1 MAGMLLRLPSRRLL
15 WFGIVGA
22 PLAWAAQEW
31 LGWLLASERC
41 RPRGQAMSLAAAGLV
56 AVHLLAL
63 LVAVA
68 ALLAAA
74 RGLRRARAARPD
86 NLVMVDRFLATAG
99 TVISAAGIVALVW
112 GSLGTWMLAACEV
125 AR

>member
-1 MAGMLLRLPSRRLL
+1 MAELLLRLPSRRWL
-15 WFGIVGA
+15 WFGVVGA

-41 RPRGQAMSLAAAGLV
+41 RARGHVMALASGGLV

-68 ALLAAA
+68 ALLASV
-74 RGLRRARAARPD
+74 RGLRRAHAARPD
-86 NLVMVDRFLATAG
+86 NVVLVDRFLATAG
-99 TVISAAGIVALVW
+99 TVISAVGIVALVW
-112 GSLGTWMLAACEV
+112 GSLGTWLLAACEV

>member
-1 MAGMLLRLPSRRLL
+1 MNGMLLRLPSRRSL
-15 WFGIVGA
+15 WFSIVGA
-22 PLAWAAQEW
+22 PLAWGAQEW
-31 LGWLLASERC
+31 LGWWLASERC
-41 RPRGQAMSLAAAGLV
+41 RPRGQAMSLTAGGLV

-63 LVAVA
+63 LLAVA
-68 ALLAAA
+68 ALLAGVL
-74 RGLRRARAARPD
+74 GLRRARAAPPD
-86 NLVMVDRFLATAG
+86 NVAMVDRFLATAG

>member
-1 MAGMLLRLPSRRLL
+1 MDGMLLRLPSRRSL

-41 RPRGQAMSLAAAGLV
+41 RPRGQAMALASGGLV
-56 AVHLLAL
+56 AMHLLAL

-68 ALLAAA
+68 ALMAGV
-74 RGLRRARAARPD
+74 RGVRRARAAPPD
-86 NLVMVDRFLATAG
+86 NVVMVDRFLATAG
-99 TVISAAGIVALVW
+99 TVISAAGIVALIW

-125 AR
+125 MR